1 VDVQDPVARV
11 RKMAIRLLV
20 RSSALLATL
29 VLVAL
34 PSPAS
39 AKRKPPSSKA
49 PAFYRGSITGSKTTH
64 LPYAHVADQ
73 WKVSGL
79 RLENTRNEVRFGQ
92 KRRIYKARDG
102 NVTWTHQS
110 SDSCITGSFTETFSL
125 KGIRWDSDSKI
136 TFFAPVKGR
145 FKNRWRVNGSISVRR
160 SKVLGTCENSYPW
173 RLPMLVSGSR
183 VDRPAPVAKAGK
195 TVRLSFASRRNL
207 DDQGSY
213 EESNDTMTIRPG

>member
-1 VDVQDPVARV
+1 MVIPL
-11 RKMAIRLLV
+11 IV

-29 VLVAL
+29 ALVAL

-49 PAFYRGSITGSKTTH
+49 PAFYTGSITGSKTTH
-64 LPYAHVADQ
+64 RPEAHFADQ
-73 WKVSGL
+73 WQVSGL
-79 RLENTRNEVRFGQ
+79 RLENTKNEVRFGQ
-92 KRRIYKARDG
+92 KRRIYKARAG

-110 SDSCITGSFTETFSL
+110 SDSDGCMTSSFTDTFSL
-125 KGIRWDSDSKI
+125 RGIRWDSDSKI

-145 FKNRWRVNGSISVRR
+145 FKNRWRVNGSIYVHRT
-160 SKVLGTCENSYPW
+160 KVLGTCENSYPW
-173 RLPMLVSGSR
+173 GLPMLVSGSR
-183 VDRPAPVAKAGK
+183 VDKPAPIAKAGK

-213 EESNDTMTIRPG
+213 EESNNTMTIRPG